1 MVDKVCPLKIEQ
13 PGKGTE
19 LDFGPTETDPSEDYV
34 AAKGVALRNLDTYL
48 IDDDGS
54 EIQFTDPTNGT
65 KKVSDLLDA
74 DQEVFDPTGTDLTS
88 TNTGDAIRELAQ
100 NVGQSASPG
109 FSWGRSGNLSTNTWL
124 QNEGVNS
131 NRAGRTVT
139 FTSPEITRIFVATE
153 DPDTYT
159 ITIYEHEGDQINLT
173 SLTTLSAVA
182 SRTAD
187 SGAITVAMTSGRQLA
202 VRITSGSAK
211 NMVVGMTLAGENT

>member
-1 MVDKVCPLKIEQ
+1 MVDKVCPLKLEQ

-19 LDFGPTETDPSEDYV
+19 LDFGPTEANPAEDYL
-34 AAKGVALRNLDTYL
+34 AGKGIALENSDLLL
-48 IDDDGS
+48 IDAAGN

-65 KKVSDLLDA
+65 KSVSDLLDA
-74 DQEVFDPTGTDLTS
+74 EQEDFDNTGTDLTS
-88 TNTGDAIRELAQ
+88 TKTGPAIRELAT

-131 NRAGRTVT
+131 NRSGRTVI
-139 FTSPEITRIFVATE
+139 FDNPEITRIFVSTE
-153 DPDTYT
+153 NLNTYT
-159 ITIYEHEGDQINLT
+159 ISIYEHEGDQINLT
-173 SLTTLSAVA
+173 LLTTLSAVS

-187 SGAITVAMTSGRQLA
+187 SGPITVAVTEGRQLA
-202 VRITSGSAK
+202 VRITSGTAR